1 LALSQSGVVWYSPTG
16 LPNTWQQSTTTGFV
30 SLALA
35 PNGAPFILAQDGGVW
50 CSPTGQPNSWTALAT
65 NGQGLAVGQDR
76 QVYFLAG
83 GTLFRADL
91 AAGGSWAPV
100 RVGTISATNGNFNDI
115 LSGVSNSITQV
126 SNLIQQIDGTIASID
141 RTLAQVARIVSQV
154 EQVVETTGEVL
165 LLVLVTLAAC

>member
-30 SLALA
+30 SLVLA
-35 PNGAPFILAQDGGVW
+35 PNGAPFILAQNGGVW

-65 NGQGLAVGQDR
+65 NGQGLAAGQDGR
-76 QVYFLAG
+76 VYFLAG

-91 AAGGSWAPV
+91 AAGGSWGPV
-100 RVGTISATNGNFNDI
+100 PLGTVSATNGNFNDI
-115 LSGVSNSITQV
+115 LAGASNSIDQV
-126 SNLIQQIDGTIASID
+126 SHLIQQIDGTI
-141 RTLAQVARIVSQV
+141 AQVARIVSQV